1 MTVFERGGKN
11 SVGINTGFLR
21 DADNKIIE

>member
-1 MTVFERGGKN
+1 MTVFERGGKYG
-11 SVGINTGFLR
+11 VGINTGFLR